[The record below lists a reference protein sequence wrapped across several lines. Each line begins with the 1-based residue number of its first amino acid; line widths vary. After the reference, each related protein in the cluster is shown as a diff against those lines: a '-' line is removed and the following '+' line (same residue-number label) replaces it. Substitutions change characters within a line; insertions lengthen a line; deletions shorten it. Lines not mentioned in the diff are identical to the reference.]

1 MKSDLALQIHGQ
13 GVYKLVL
20 FQGASFGKG
29 LVAHRAG
36 VHHLVHLQ
44 IAIIRHGLV
53 AHRAGAGFITV
64 HKQVLIQNAL

>member
-29 LVAHRAG
+29 LVSHRAG

-44 IAIIRHGLV
+44 IAIIRHGNV
-53 AHRAGAGFITV
+53 D
-64 HKQVLIQNAL
+64 

>member
-44 IAIIRHGLV
+44 IAIIRHGNV
-53 AHRAGAGFITV
+53 D
-64 HKQVLIQNAL
+64 